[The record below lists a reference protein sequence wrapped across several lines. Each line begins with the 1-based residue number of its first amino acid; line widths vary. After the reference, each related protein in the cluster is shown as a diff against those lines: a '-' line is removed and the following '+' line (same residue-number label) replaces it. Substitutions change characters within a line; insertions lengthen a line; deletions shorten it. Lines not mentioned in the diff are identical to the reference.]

1 MVLLSLA
8 PRAPLLQLVVIASLW
23 RASFHPSGG
32 PCFTLACLTQRR
44 QAAVLHALLRLPRRL
59 RVHEA
64 FGVCQLAG
72 AFGERYPRGY
82 SQSSH
87 CFTRGRMRC
96 WLNNTHPRMPGF
108 HPRAG
113 WVNPNRRHPPQDS
126 QAPSAEDLSPP
137 TAAEVA
143 GGRQKTQTRP
153 RVGSLP
159 SKRCKSLFEQASPF
173 PRFVPVRASETL
185 RDYGFLWGFLSGA
198 LKK

>member
-1 MVLLSLA
+1 MALLSLA
-8 PRAPLLQLVVIASLW
+8 PRAPLLQPVVIASRW

-113 WVNPNRRHPPQDS
+113 WVNPNRRHPPEDS

-137 TAAEVA
+137 PQPPRWPVA
-143 GGRQKTQTRP
+143 GRKPKPAPESVVSPQKGASRSLNKPLHSRALCRSEP
-153 RVGSLP
+153 R
-159 SKRCKSLFEQASPF
+159 KR
-173 PRFVPVRASETL
+173 
-185 RDYGFLWGFLSGA
+185 
-198 LKK
+198 